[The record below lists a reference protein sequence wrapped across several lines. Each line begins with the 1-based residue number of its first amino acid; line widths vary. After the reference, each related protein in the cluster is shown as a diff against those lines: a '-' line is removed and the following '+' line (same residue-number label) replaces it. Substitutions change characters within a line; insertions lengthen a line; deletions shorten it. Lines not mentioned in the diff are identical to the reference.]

1 MINKREEKML
11 NAKVCFY
18 PYNYDF
24 GPFRIIKSQKLER
37 NTIIRSWISLYT
49 YSFIYVFQR
58 KKKKYCPTTVSNIYI
73 YIYIYKRDICF
84 SLISLKVED
93 FSVLLFSKNHKIQG
107 V

>member
-58 KKKKYCPTTVSNIYI
+58 KKKKYCPTTVSVCVCVCIYI
-73 YIYIYKRDICF
+73 YIYERYLF
-84 SLISLKVED
+84 LINFVE
-93 FSVLLFSKNHKIQG
+93 SRGLFSPSFL
-107 V
+107 

>member
-1 MINKREEKML
+1 MINKRDEEML

-37 NTIIRSWISLYT
+37 YTIIRSCISFYT

-58 KKKKYCPTTVSNIYI
+58 KKKYCPTTVSNIYI
-73 YIYIYKRDICF
+73 LMRDICF

-93 FSVLLFSKNHKIQG
+93 FSVLFFSKNHKIQG

>member
-1 MINKREEKML
+1 MINKREEEML

-58 KKKKYCPTTVSNIYI
+58 KKKKYCPTTVSVCVCVCVCIYI
-73 YIYIYKRDICF
+73 YIYF
-84 SLISLKVED
+84 LLISLKVED
-93 FSVLLFSKNHKIQG
+93 FSVLLFSKNHKIQK

>member
-1 MINKREEKML
+1 MINKIEEKML

-49 YSFIYVFQR
+49 YAFICVFS
-58 KKKKYCPTTVSNIYI
+58 KKKEEEKKKHSNNS
-73 YIYIYKRDICF
+73 YIYKTDALILYMTIC
-84 SLISLKVED
+84 
-93 FSVLLFSKNHKIQG
+93 HP
-107 V
+107 

>member
-1 MINKREEKML
+1 MINKREEEML

-58 KKKKYCPTTVSNIYI
+58 KKKKYCPTTVSVCVYIYI
-73 YIYIYKRDICF
+73 YIYIYF
-84 SLISLKVED
+84 LLISLKVED
-93 FSVLLFSKNHKIQG
+93 FSVLLFSKNHKIQK

>member
-49 YSFIYVFQR
+49 YAFIYVFQR
-58 KKKKYCPTTVSNIYI
+58 KKKKKKKRHCPPTMCVCVKEI
-73 YIYIYKRDICF
+73 F
-84 SLISLKVED
+84 ISY
-93 FSVLLFSKNHKIQG
+93 
-107 V
+107 

>member
-1 MINKREEKML
+1 MINKREEEML

-58 KKKKYCPTTVSNIYI
+58 KKKKYCPTTVSVCVCVCVYI
-73 YIYIYKRDICF
+73 YIYIF
-84 SLISLKVED
+84 LINFVE
-93 FSVLLFSKNHKIQG
+93 SRGLFSPSFL
-107 V
+107 